1 MGESLKTCRWKVTG
15 TNLTREKTMSRAN
28 TPVRK
33 LRRQEGALYRL
44 ERRKAKGQA
53 KETTA
58 DEIATLQARISQAK
72 VRLNISA

>member
-1 MGESLKTCRWKVTG
+1 
-15 TNLTREKTMSRAN
+15 MSRAN
-28 TPVRK
+28 TPIRK

-44 ERRKAKGQA
+44 ERLKANGSK

-58 DEIATLQARISQAK
+58 DEIVTLQVRISQAK